1 MFMKWCIHNFR
12 LYLVLYLIVNLIT
25 ILVSGFHID
34 FTHILVALWL
44 NCFGF
49 LNYKYVRHHI
59 SMKESGTFFLTHVT
73 IVVCFIGQFMPHT
86 LGSTIIVFFCSTFC
100 LLWLVSIKILK
111 IKHEDD
117 ISDEQELF

>member
-34 FTHILVALWL
+34 FTHILVALGL

-59 SMKESGTFFLTHVT
+59 SMKESGTFFFDSCNHCCMFYWTVYASYAGLYNH
-73 IVVCFIGQFMPHT
+73 
-86 LGSTIIVFFCSTFC
+86 SVF
-100 LLWLVSIKILK
+100 L
-111 IKHEDD
+111 
-117 ISDEQELF
+117 